1 MKLIRKYH
9 IVPYEDGS
17 AVESAKRF
25 LETILNDPTLE
36 TSEKCRFYQD
46 LLYRIRQHRELPI
59 MTDEVFD
66 DLRDTYS
73 QQNSN
78 NEASAGAVAVPT
90 LKRELAVVVPKIEK
104 LEPEEPMDE
113 DDDDLKEL
121 PAVLKRV
128 KTDSAD
134 NAYQQQ
140 QQQQQQQ
147 QPTVRRLSRKR
158 LHVDDGVE
166 DGGSF
171 ETMKQRRVAAATL
184 ELPSPPVRTSR
195 KRKILDNVK
204 KQKLNIVQPTRPSP
218 PPLLPPPPPTNQ
230 RRPPKRRHPILHSKI
245 PEKRRKFVE
254 LFDPTGGKLPVWRV
268 RKDYRFAPY
277 QTERPKKEWTGRRH
291 VAKMKNGKLAAAV
304 KREKIKKQEEEEEEE
319 EKKNVKPKVEIKKE
333 TRSDSDDDD
342 DDDDKKL
349 NLVLKQE
356 EKEESDSEDD
366 AKPDVSW
373 RRGIKRPHVGDD
385 DEFWPERKKRR
396 TIRGAGPAAPA
407 GGRIYCR
414 LWKF

>member
-104 LEPEEPMDE
+104 QEPEEPMDE

-121 PAVLKRV
+121 PAVFKRV
-128 KTDSAD
+128 KTESAD

-140 QQQQQQQ
+140 Q
-147 QPTVRRLSRKR
+147 PTARRLSRKR
-158 LHVDDGVE
+158 LHVDVDDVE
-166 DGGSF
+166 DNDRF
-171 ETMKQRRVAAATL
+171 ETTMKQRRVAAATL

-291 VAKMKNGKLAAAV
+291 VAKLKNGKLAAAV
-304 KREKIKKQEEEEEEE
+304 KREKIKKREDEEE
-319 EKKNVKPKVEIKKE
+319 EKLVKPKVELVQE
-333 TRSDSDDDD
+333 MWPGSDDDD
-342 DDDDKKL
+342 DDDDDKMIDP
-349 NLVLKQE
+349 VLMK
-356 EKEESDSEDD
+356 EKREESDSEDD
-366 AKPDVSW
+366 VKPDASW
-373 RRGIKRPHVGDD
+373 RRGTKRPHVGDD